1 VGLRTVCALCGRMR
15 RFVQTSSRLIAP
27 VRGADDAPA
36 GSQRCAGPSRK
47 GEAVQPAI
55 ARLLPG
61 ARRWVEPWY
70 LAYALLGTTI
80 GGIAPILLPLAVGD
94 RSGATDIGL
103 VMSALGLGELTAAVW
118 GGLAD
123 RWRGHRL
130 LFAAGALAAALG
142 FAGFPFVTGT
152 AAWVGLGLAI
162 GVGTAATN
170 TIANL
175 FVVEVHPKEEW
186 DHRIGWLQTAY
197 NAGLVGGLLLA
208 GGLSALPRQ
217 VGLLTAAGLT
227 GLALVL
233 GWATTRPG
241 DSPVPRPVQ
250 VRPAHSP
257 TWMHLAPYRLL
268 HALQP
273 RTLARLGPALVSPF
287 ALFLAVWFLCNL
299 GPSALYALYPV
310 LMQQVF
316 GIPPGPS
323 AFALALSAGVG
334 IALYSLAGVLVHR
347 VGDLRVLQA
356 GLAVRLGAVG
366 ALLGLGV
373 ATFPERAWLGIVA
386 FVVLDLAW
394 SLLSVSGTVL
404 ASRLAAL
411 AEGEAMGLYNTAAA
425 LASLLG
431 AALGGWV
438 ADQAG
443 YNGVWWLGIAGVAVA
458 LGLTAPLRPTPPRR
472 SSGVPPRSPP

>member
-1 VGLRTVCALCGRMR
+1 M
-15 RFVQTSSRLIAP
+15 
-27 VRGADDAPA
+27 
-36 GSQRCAGPSRK
+36 
-47 GEAVQPAI
+47 
-55 ARLLPG
+55 
-61 ARRWVEPWY
+61 
-70 LAYALLGTTI
+70 AYALLGTTI
-80 GGIAPILLPLAVGD
+80 GGIAPILLPLTVAD

-103 VMSALGLGELTAAVW
+103 VMSALGLGELTAAGW
-118 GGLAD
+118 GALAD
-123 RWRGHRL
+123 RWRVHRL

-152 AAWVGLGLAI
+152 AAWVALGLAI

-175 FVVEVHPKEEW
+175 FVVEAHPKEEW

-208 GGLSALPRQ
+208 GGLSALPRAA
-217 VGLLTAAGLT
+217 GLLTAAGIT
-227 GLALVL
+227 ALALAL
-233 GWATTRPG
+233 GWLTTRHPV
-241 DSPVPRPVQ
+241 SPPVPRPVRA
-250 VRPAHSP
+250 RPAHSP
-257 TWMHLAPYRLL
+257 AWMHVAPHRLL

-273 RTLARLGPALVSPF
+273 RLLARLGPVLRSPF
-287 ALFLAVWFLCNL
+287 ALFLAVWLLCNL

-316 GIPPGPS
+316 GVPPGPS
-323 AFALALSAGVG
+323 SFALAVSAGIG
-334 IALYSLAGVLVHR
+334 ITLYSPAGGLVHR
-347 VGDLRVLQA
+347 SGDLRVLQA
-356 GLAVRLGAVG
+356 GLAVRLGAVS

-404 ASRLAAL
+404 ASRLAPL

-438 ADQAG
+438 ADQVG
-443 YNGVWWLGIAGVAVA
+443 YNGVWWLGIAGVAAA
-458 LGLTAPLRPTPPRR
+458 LGLTAPLRPAPRR
-472 SSGVPPRSPP
+472 SSAATPDTSGVAPPRAT